1 MEEFDTTSCESI
13 EVLQKFTNWVEAFC
27 TENNIIEYKD
37 RDEYEPIINMTNGEL
52 LSLSSDECFA
62 NALTLM
68 NYAGILQKKHDLVDS
83 QYNWCIE
90 ALNFLYAKYWDNYDK
105 FLPAEIRKKSIISEN
120 SFAQSIEKCRL
131 RLYAS
136 MQILSE
142 TTKDIKKRVTLFQD
156 FGKSRSFK

>member
-1 MEEFDTTSCESI
+1 MEEFDTTSGESI
-13 EVLQKFTNWVEAFC
+13 EVLQKFTNWVETFC
-27 TENNIIEYKD
+27 KENNIIEYKD
-37 RDEYEPIINMTNGEL
+37 RNEYEPIINMSNGEI

-68 NYAGILQKKHDLVDS
+68 NYAGILQKKYDLIDS

-105 FLPAEIRKKSIISEN
+105 FLPAEIRKKSIISDN

-142 TTKDIKKRVTLFQD
+142 TTKDIKRRVTLFQD